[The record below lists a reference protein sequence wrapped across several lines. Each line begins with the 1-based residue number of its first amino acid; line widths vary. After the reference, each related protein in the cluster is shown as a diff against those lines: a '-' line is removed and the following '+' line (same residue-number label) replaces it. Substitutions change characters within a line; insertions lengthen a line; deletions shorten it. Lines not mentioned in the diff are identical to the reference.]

1 MLNRVYPLVA
11 VMALTIAAPVMAQG
25 GGGMG
30 GMAMGGKAGDPTSA
44 VMGSGKLP
52 TGWNM
57 RFDPVR
63 AGQTPHDM
71 KEISFETMGDGYH
84 FKSGPAAIYYKSGD
98 AGKGQYSVSATFSQA
113 KSSEHEMYGLFI
125 AGTNLQDSA
134 QTYLYFVIRP
144 SDGMY
149 LVKKRE
155 SNARPASPAPTMS
168 ALIAKDDPS
177 DGHATNSMTIHVAAD
192 SIHFLVNGKL
202 VKGMSKA
209 ELGMANTNGQVG
221 VRINH
226 NLNLQV
232 TGYAFKQE

>member
-1 MLNRVYPLVA
+1 MLNRVYPMVA
-11 VMALTIAAPVMAQG
+11 VMALAIAAPVMAQG

-30 GMAMGGKAGDPTSA
+30 GMTMGGRAGDPTTE
-44 VMGSGKLP
+44 VLGSGTLP
-52 TGWNM
+52 SGWMM

-63 AGQTPHDM
+63 AGQAPHNM
-71 KEISFETMGDGYH
+71 KEISFMMMGGGFH

-98 AGKGQYSVSATFSQA
+98 VGNGIYSVSATFSQA

-134 QTYLYFVIRP
+134 QAYIYFVIRP

-168 ALIAKDDPS
+168 ALIVKDDPK
-177 DGHATNSMTIHVAAD
+177 DGHATNEMMIHVAAD
-192 SIHFLVNGKL
+192 SVHFLVNGKL

-209 ELGMANTNGQVG
+209 ELGMSNTNGQVG
-221 VRINH
+221 LRINH
-226 NLNLQV
+226 NLNVHV
-232 TGYAFKQE
+232 TGYAFKQY